1 MATDNA
7 SLARRWLDEVWNQRR
22 VETVEELLH
31 DDGVCH
37 SSIGELKGKAGFLE
51 GQFAVMTG
59 AFPDIRLEVEDLVSS
74 GDTTVSRWVVTGT
87 HTGEG
92 LGFPPT
98 GRTIRVVGTTWVKF
112 LDGKMIEG
120 WDYWDRAQLYEA
132 LGVAATV

>member
-1 MATDNA
+1 M
-7 SLARRWLDEVWNQRR
+7 V
-22 VETVEELLH
+22 
-31 DDGVCH
+31 
-37 SSIGELKGKAGFLE
+37 
-51 GQFAVMTG
+51 G
-59 AFPDIRLEVEDLVSS
+59 AFPDLRVEIEDVLAS
-74 GDTTVSRWVVTGT
+74 GDNVVARWVVSGT

-98 GRTIRVVGTTWVKF
+98 GRTARVVGMTWVRF